1 MNKGFT
7 FYLSSVIITWRQYL
21 IICMYLVL
29 HPLSLPIIFKGLPAT
44 PPCPFPVSRCAIE
57 SLIIKYLIKSI
68 GPPKKKNE
76 SNYFIPRFGREP
88 IAILVWAYRLQRHG
102 RRATLVNRKK
112 CVSQDFSLLQHLLR
126 FFADQR
132 KAAAAGGREG
142 YLIHFAPFQ

>member
-1 MNKGFT
+1 MYRRSMNKGFT

-21 IICMYLVL
+21 IICIYLVL

-44 PPCPFPVSRCAIE
+44 PPCPFPVSRCAIS

-76 SNYFIPRFGREP
+76 SNYFIPWFGREP

-102 RRATLVNRKK
+102 RRATLVNCKK
-112 CVSQDFSLLQHLLR
+112 CVSQDDFSSPALVEV
-126 FFADQR
+126 FC
-132 KAAAAGGREG
+132 
-142 YLIHFAPFQ
+142 